1 MASRIKGITIEIG
14 GDTTKLDKALAGTNK
29 ELHNTQN
36 NLRDVERLLKLDP
49 KNTVLLEQQ
58 QRLLGDAVAGTKMKL
73 ETLKDAATQAG
84 EAMKKGAMSI
94 DQYDALQREIIATE
108 SDLKNLEERA
118 KKASG
123 GFREFGDAMDKVSS
137 KAAAVADKTKGISVA
152 AGAAVTGLGTLAVK
166 AGAAADDLNTLSK
179 QSGFSTDT
187 LQKWQYASDIVDVS
201 VDDIIGAARK
211 MKKNMDSTSADVVA
225 AWEKIGI
232 WTRDTSG
239 NFRDAESVF
248 YDTIGAL
255 SQIPNETERDI
266 IAMQL
271 FGKSADDLAGIIDD
285 GGKALRDLGKEAE
298 DAGLILSQDALD
310 GANAF
315 NDGVDRIKARSKAA
329 FTEAGASLAENLLP
343 KMDALVQKVTDLV
356 LWFANLDEKQMKMI
370 IGAFLLIAA
379 ISPLA
384 KTIEGIATVTKMAV
398 EWFSKMDIKTAAILI
413 TVGLLTEGIISMIRA
428 WDDMS
433 GLEKVLSVL
442 GAIMIAA
449 AGVAI
454 AIGAVKGAVAAALTA
469 AAILAGYTMIKLAVG
484 NANSRAGQR
493 GDGGFSDVPALADGA
508 VLPANKP
515 FLAMV
520 GDQKRGTN
528 IEAPMDT
535 IKQGVREVMSEG
547 GSRGGSTDVN
557 VRFTGSMSQLVRALK
572 PEIEIE
578 TGRAGPSARTR

>member
-36 NLRDVERLLKLDP
+36 SLRDVERLLKLDP

-152 AGAAVTGLGTLAVK
+152 AGAAVTGLATLAVK

-384 KTIEGIATVTKMAV
+384 KTIEGIASVTKMAV

-469 AAILAGYTMIKLAVG
+469 AAILEGYTMIKLAVG

-578 TGRAGPSARTR
+578 TGRAGPSARAR